1 MIDVIIIGTVALF
14 MYLGYRRGLLRMI
27 FSLISFILAIL
38 LASYLFP
45 IVAEWMME
53 TPVYYALKDYIV
65 RTMGL
70 EDMVQAH
77 SGEIITNLPLPDI
90 ILNFL
95 YQHNTPNAFEILN
108 VSTIEEYI
116 AAYFARMAINV
127 ISLFVVF
134 VVVKF
139 ILSLISGL
147 LDLMSRLPVI
157 KQFNKGGGLLI
168 GLALGV
174 IIVWIGLAVMTLFF
188 LDPTNP
194 DLMSM
199 LENSLIAGWVY
210 ETNPIMKMLAD
221 IL

>member
-77 SGEIITNLPLPDI
+77 SGEIITSLPLPDI

-108 VSTIEEYI
+108 VSTKTGYKLLNENKIQAFKI
-116 AAYFARMAINV
+116 GRAFRIPKV
-127 ISLFVVF
+127 HLFDYL
-134 VVVKF
+134 K
-139 ILSLISGL
+139 I
-147 LDLMSRLPVI
+147 
-157 KQFNKGGGLLI
+157 
-168 GLALGV
+168 
-174 IIVWIGLAVMTLFF
+174 
-188 LDPTNP
+188 
-194 DLMSM
+194 
-199 LENSLIAGWVY
+199 
-210 ETNPIMKMLAD
+210 
-221 IL
+221 